1 MTHSSYMTERGL
13 WVSNNQKP
21 STVFTASTLDLFS
34 IQELK
39 DHLFYVED
47 ENVSTVLS
55 MSVGARDWCQQYVQS
70 DFLTTTRRVRLNY
83 FPNSIQLDYGPFQSI
98 TEITYTDTDQATQ
111 TLSTDFYKLN
121 EDTGVV
127 TLKYDQIWPD
137 TLSDEDNISIKYV
150 TGATDACLVPGGLKA
165 GVKYLIKALYDNRD
179 GIPEEVEMSVKA
191 LLDPHV
197 RRRL

>member
-1 MTHSSYMTERGL
+1 MTHSSYMTERGIWDL
-13 WVSNNQKP
+13 NNQKP

-55 MSVGARDWCQQYVQS
+55 MSAGARDWCQQYVQS

-98 TEITYTDTDQATQ
+98 TEITYTDTDQVSQ
-111 TLSTDFYKLN
+111 TLSTDVYKLN
-121 EDTGVV
+121 EDTGVI
-127 TLKYDQIWPD
+127 TRKYDQSWPD

-150 TGATDACLVPGGLKA
+150 TGDTDSCLVPGGIKA